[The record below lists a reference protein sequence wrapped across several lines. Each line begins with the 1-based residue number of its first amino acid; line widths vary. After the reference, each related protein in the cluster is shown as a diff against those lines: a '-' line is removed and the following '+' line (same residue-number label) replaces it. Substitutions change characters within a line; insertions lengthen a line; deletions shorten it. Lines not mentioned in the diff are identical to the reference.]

1 MDSVVGLMVTS
12 KRVYAKGDLPKQLLP
27 VTQSLGEPLATHSST
42 GDPPALAGSFG
53 SVSYGVTAPFP
64 WVLLCSRCCLCPLR
78 LELLFPQSCGSL
90 MIKSHWP
97 SRSDSLGIPSPFVGS
112 PGWGAWYGVPNLYNS
127 GRTSLVLLFSSLWI
141 THQMGMGFDF
151 IMIVPLLLSCC
162 SFFFVF
168 ERGLSFSGR
177 FQWSPF
183 GGYSTT
189 SCDFGAFAGGD
200 EHTSFLLCHLEPEV
214 TFVCLLVTFVT
225 NLVICSPNNFLS
237 TVYQALLY
245 MLRIHQKLKQRPV
258 SSWIN

>member
-1 MDSVVGLMVTS
+1 MDSVVGLMVTF

-64 WVLLCSRCCLCPLR
+64 WVSVCSRFCLCPLR
-78 LELLFPQSCGSL
+78 LELLFSRSCGSL

-168 ERGLSFSGR
+168 ECGLSFSGR
-177 FQWSPF
+177 FQWPPF
-183 GGYSTT
+183 RGYSTT
-189 SCDFGAFAGGD
+189 SWILVLLQ
-200 EHTSFLLCHLEPEV
+200 EETSTSLFYSAILNQKSHLSV
-214 TFVCLLVTFVT
+214 YLWHL
-225 NLVICSPNNFLS
+225 SP
-237 TVYQALLY
+237 
-245 MLRIHQKLKQRPV
+245 I
-258 SSWIN
+258 